1 MKEKSVLEICFSSK
15 YRCLEQAKKSRPV
28 CATFLFS
35 IKISRTDPL
44 TVLIYQVSVLK
55 SPNCDNCKNDSQK
68 DFFFFLSLYLSSIKI
83 PMLILNIFICSYA
96 IFQIPHFTQ
105 EFLTGGWIFF
115 KTRRLPVLDVRECA
129 YCVISDSAPRKE
141 ILACSDL

>member
-68 DFFFFLSLYLSSIKI
+68 DIFFFSFSLPILHKNTYADTEYLH
-83 PMLILNIFICSYA
+83 LQLCN
-96 IFQIPHFTQ
+96 
-105 EFLTGGWIFF
+105 
-115 KTRRLPVLDVRECA
+115 
-129 YCVISDSAPRKE
+129 ISDTPFYPRVSYWW
-141 ILACSDL
+141 LDFL

>member
-15 YRCLEQAKKSRPV
+15 YRCLEQAKKSRP
-28 CATFLFS
+28 
-35 IKISRTDPL
+35 
-44 TVLIYQVSVLK
+44 
-55 SPNCDNCKNDSQK
+55 
-68 DFFFFLSLYLSSIKI
+68 
-83 PMLILNIFICSYA
+83 
-96 IFQIPHFTQ
+96 IPHFTE